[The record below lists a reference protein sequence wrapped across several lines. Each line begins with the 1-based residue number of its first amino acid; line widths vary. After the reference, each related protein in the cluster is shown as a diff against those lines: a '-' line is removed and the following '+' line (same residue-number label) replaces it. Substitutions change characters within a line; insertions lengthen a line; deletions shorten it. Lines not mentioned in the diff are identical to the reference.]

1 MEIYFTILYLLS
13 QLMRSIIISL
23 WSWLLEF
30 RRDIPLFR
38 YPGIP
43 RSKTKRLVFIIFKS
57 NDKNLSM
64 SSSSAAGVSRF
75 RGAAGA
81 SPPRRANRGP
91 KAKQGLDEEAMEEIK
106 EAFNLFDTEGKGN
119 IDVRELKAAFRALG
133 FQVKKSEIRQMFID
147 MDKDLSSATVG
158 FDEFVEMVTPRML
171 NRDSREEI
179 MKVFALFDDD
189 NTGAISF
196 KNLKRVAT
204 ELGENL
210 TDEEL
215 QEMVDEADRD
225 GDGVINEEE
234 FYRVMRKREN
244 PLDEIDSD
252 DDF

>member
-1 MEIYFTILYLLS
+1 
-13 QLMRSIIISL
+13 
-23 WSWLLEF
+23 
-30 RRDIPLFR
+30 
-38 YPGIP
+38 
-43 RSKTKRLVFIIFKS
+43 
-57 NDKNLSM
+57 
-64 SSSSAAGVSRF
+64 
-75 RGAAGA
+75 
-81 SPPRRANRGP
+81 
-91 KAKQGLDEEAMEEIK
+91 
-106 EAFNLFDTEGKGN
+106 
-119 IDVRELKAAFRALG
+119 
-133 FQVKKSEIRQMFID
+133 
-147 MDKDLSSATVG
+147 MDKELSSATVT
-158 FDEFVEMVTPRML
+158 FDEFIEMVTPRML

-204 ELGENL
+204 ELGKLCSINQFKIAQIFIVNTLLYTGENL

>member
-1 MEIYFTILYLLS
+1 MAS
-13 QLMRSIIISL
+13 S
-23 WSWLLEF
+23 
-30 RRDIPLFR
+30 
-38 YPGIP
+38 GA
-43 RSKTKRLVFIIFKS
+43 V
-57 NDKNLSM
+57 SM
-64 SSSSAAGVSRF
+64 SRF
-75 RGAAGA
+75 RGSAGL
-81 SPPRRANRGP
+81 SPPRRGARGAKP
-91 KAKQGLDEEAMEEIK
+91 KQGLDEEAMEEIK

-133 FQVKKSEIRQMFID
+133 FQVKKAEIRQMFID
-147 MDKDLSSATVG
+147 MDKDLSSATIT
-158 FDEFVEMVTPRML
+158 FDEFVEMVTPRMQ

-215 QEMVDEADRD
+215 QEMIDEADRD

>member
-1 MEIYFTILYLLS
+1 
-13 QLMRSIIISL
+13 
-23 WSWLLEF
+23 
-30 RRDIPLFR
+30 
-38 YPGIP
+38 
-43 RSKTKRLVFIIFKS
+43 
-57 NDKNLSM
+57 M
-64 SSSSAAGVSRF
+64 SSASASMSRF
-75 RGAAGA
+75 RGSAGL
-81 SPPRRANRGP
+81 SPPKRGARGAKS
-91 KAKQGLDEEAMEEIK
+91 KAGLDEEAMEEIK
-106 EAFNLFDTEGKGN
+106 EAFNLFDTDGKGN

-133 FQVKKSEIRQMFID
+133 FQVKKSEIRQMFVD
-147 MDKDLSSATVG
+147 MDKDLSSATIT

-225 GDGVINEEE
+225 GDGVINADE

>member
-1 MEIYFTILYLLS
+1 MLRVFYRHATLLC
-13 QLMRSIIISL
+13 LC
-23 WSWLLEF
+23 
-30 RRDIPLFR
+30 
-38 YPGIP
+38 
-43 RSKTKRLVFIIFKS
+43 
-57 NDKNLSM
+57 
-64 SSSSAAGVSRF
+64 
-75 RGAAGA
+75 
-81 SPPRRANRGP
+81 
-91 KAKQGLDEEAMEEIK
+91 EEIK
-106 EAFNLFDTEGKGN
+106 EAFNLFDTEGKGS

-133 FQVKKSEIRQMFID
+133 FQVKKAEIRQMFID
-147 MDKDLSSATVG
+147 MDKDLGSALVTY
-158 FDEFVEMVTPRML
+158 DEFVEMVTPRMQ

-189 NTGAISF
+189 NKGAISF

-215 QEMVDEADRD
+215 QEMIDEADRD

>member
-1 MEIYFTILYLLS
+1 
-13 QLMRSIIISL
+13 
-23 WSWLLEF
+23 
-30 RRDIPLFR
+30 
-38 YPGIP
+38 
-43 RSKTKRLVFIIFKS
+43 
-57 NDKNLSM
+57 M
-64 SSSSAAGVSRF
+64 SSSSAASMSRF
-75 RGAAGA
+75 RGSAGL
-81 SPPRRANRGP
+81 SPPRRGARGVKP
-91 KAKQGLDEEAMEEIK
+91 KQGLDEEAMEEIK
-106 EAFNLFDTEGKGN
+106 EAFNLFDTESKGN

-133 FQVKKSEIRQMFID
+133 FQVKKAEIRQMFLD
-147 MDKDLSSATVG
+147 MDKDLSSATIT
-158 FDEFVEMVTPRML
+158 FDEFVEMVTPRMQ

-215 QEMVDEADRD
+215 QEMIDEADRD

>member
-1 MEIYFTILYLLS
+1 MS
-13 QLMRSIIISL
+13 AV
-23 WSWLLEF
+23 
-30 RRDIPLFR
+30 
-38 YPGIP
+38 GG
-43 RSKTKRLVFIIFKS
+43 
-57 NDKNLSM
+57 SM
-64 SSSSAAGVSRF
+64 SRFSRGTAGLSPPRRGGG

-81 SPPRRANRGP
+81 
-91 KAKQGLDEEAMEEIK
+91 KTKQGLDEEAMEEVK

-133 FQVKKSEIRQMFID
+133 FQVKKAEIRQLFVD
-147 MDKDLSSATVG
+147 MDKDLSSATIS
-158 FDEFVEMVTPRML
+158 FDEFVEMVTPRMQ

>member
-1 MEIYFTILYLLS
+1 MASSGTA
-13 QLMRSIIISL
+13 
-23 WSWLLEF
+23 
-30 RRDIPLFR
+30 
-38 YPGIP
+38 
-43 RSKTKRLVFIIFKS
+43 
-57 NDKNLSM
+57 SM
-64 SSSSAAGVSRF
+64 SRF
-75 RGAAGA
+75 RGSAGL
-81 SPPRRANRGP
+81 SPPRRGARGAKP
-91 KAKQGLDEEAMEEIK
+91 KQGLDEEAMEEIK

-133 FQVKKSEIRQMFID
+133 FQVKKAEIRQMFID
-147 MDKDLSSATVG
+147 MDKDLSSATIT
-158 FDEFVEMVTPRML
+158 FDEFVEMVTPRMQ

-215 QEMVDEADRD
+215 QEMIDEADRD

>member
-1 MEIYFTILYLLS
+1 M
-13 QLMRSIIISL
+13 SL
-23 WSWLLEF
+23 
-30 RRDIPLFR
+30 
-38 YPGIP
+38 
-43 RSKTKRLVFIIFKS
+43 
-57 NDKNLSM
+57 
-64 SSSSAAGVSRF
+64 SRF
-75 RGAAGA
+75 KASAGLSPARKGLRATGAAV
-81 SPPRRANRGP
+81 S
-91 KAKQGLDEEAMEEIK
+91 KSKHGLDEEMMEEIK
-106 EAFNLFDTEGKGN
+106 EAFNLFDADNKGT

-133 FQVKKSEIRQMFID
+133 FLVKKTEIKQLFLD
-147 MDKDLSSATVG
+147 LDKDLSSATVT
-158 FDEFVEMVTPRML
+158 FDEFVEMVTPRMK

-189 NTGAISF
+189 NKGGISF

-225 GDGVINEEE
+225 GDGLINEEE

>member
-1 MEIYFTILYLLS
+1 VPIILLQS
-13 QLMRSIIISL
+13 DSIVIVCST
-23 WSWLLEF
+23 
-30 RRDIPLFR
+30 LF
-38 YPGIP
+38 
-43 RSKTKRLVFIIFKS
+43 LCF
-57 NDKNLSM
+57 M
-64 SSSSAAGVSRF
+64 SSSSASGMSRF
-75 RGAAGA
+75 RGSAGL
-81 SPPRRANRGP
+81 SPPRRGGARAGAKP
-91 KAKQGLDEEAMEEIK
+91 KQGLDEEAMEEIK

-133 FQVKKSEIRQMFID
+133 FQVKKAEIRQMFID
-147 MDKDLSSATVG
+147 MDKDLSSATIT
-158 FDEFVEMVTPRML
+158 FDEFVEMVTPRMQ

-215 QEMVDEADRD
+215 QEMIDEADRD

>member
-1 MEIYFTILYLLS
+1 MS
-13 QLMRSIIISL
+13 AS
-23 WSWLLEF
+23 
-30 RRDIPLFR
+30 
-38 YPGIP
+38 GA
-43 RSKTKRLVFIIFKS
+43 
-57 NDKNLSM
+57 SM
-64 SSSSAAGVSRF
+64 SRF
-75 RGAAGA
+75 RGAAGL
-81 SPPRRANRGP
+81 SPPRRGARGAKP
-91 KAKQGLDEEAMEEIK
+91 KQGLDDEAMEEIK

-133 FQVKKSEIRQMFID
+133 FQVKKAEIRQMFID
-147 MDKDLSSATVG
+147 MDKDLSSATIT
-158 FDEFVEMVTPRML
+158 FDEFVEMVTPRMQ

-215 QEMVDEADRD
+215 QEMIDEADRD

>member
-1 MEIYFTILYLLS
+1 MS
-13 QLMRSIIISL
+13 Q
-23 WSWLLEF
+23 
-30 RRDIPLFR
+30 
-38 YPGIP
+38 G
-43 RSKTKRLVFIIFKS
+43 
-57 NDKNLSM
+57 SM
-64 SSSSAAGVSRF
+64 SRF
-75 RGAAGA
+75 RGAG
-81 SPPRRANRGP
+81 SPPPRRGGRAGAKP
-91 KAKQGLDEEAMEEIK
+91 KQGLDEEAMEEIK

-119 IDVRELKAAFRALG
+119 IDVRELKASFRALG
-133 FQVKKSEIRQMFID
+133 FQVKKAEIRQMFID
-147 MDKDLSSATVG
+147 MDKDLSSAVVT
-158 FDEFVEMVTPRML
+158 FDEFIEMVSPRML

>member
-1 MEIYFTILYLLS
+1 MTLTWTLTIAS
-13 QLMRSIIISL
+13 
-23 WSWLLEF
+23 
-30 RRDIPLFR
+30 
-38 YPGIP
+38 
-43 RSKTKRLVFIIFKS
+43 
-57 NDKNLSM
+57 
-64 SSSSAAGVSRF
+64 SRF
-75 RGAAGA
+75 RGA
-81 SPPRRANRGP
+81 SPNARRPARGTGGKP
-91 KAKQGLDEEAMEEIK
+91 KQGLDDEAMEEIK

-133 FQVKKSEIRQMFID
+133 FQVKKAEIRQMFID
-147 MDKDLSSATVG
+147 MDKDLSSATVTY
-158 FDEFVEMVTPRML
+158 DEFVDMVTPRMQ

-196 KNLKRVAT
+196 KNLKRVTA

>member
-1 MEIYFTILYLLS
+1 M
-13 QLMRSIIISL
+13 
-23 WSWLLEF
+23 
-30 RRDIPLFR
+30 
-38 YPGIP
+38 
-43 RSKTKRLVFIIFKS
+43 
-57 NDKNLSM
+57 
-64 SSSSAAGVSRF
+64 
-75 RGAAGA
+75 
-81 SPPRRANRGP
+81 SPPKRGGKTSKSKP
-91 KAKQGLDEEAMEEIK
+91 GLDEEAMEEIK
-106 EAFNLFDTEGKGN
+106 EAFNLFDTEGKAN

-133 FQVKKSEIRQMFID
+133 FQVKKAEIRQMF
-147 MDKDLSSATVG
+147 L
-158 FDEFVEMVTPRML
+158 EMVSPRML

-179 MKVFALFDDD
+179 LKVFALFDDD

-196 KNLKRVAT
+196 KNLKRVAN

-215 QEMVDEADRD
+215 QEMIDEADRD

>member
-1 MEIYFTILYLLS
+1 
-13 QLMRSIIISL
+13 
-23 WSWLLEF
+23 
-30 RRDIPLFR
+30 
-38 YPGIP
+38 
-43 RSKTKRLVFIIFKS
+43 
-57 NDKNLSM
+57 M
-64 SSSSAAGVSRF
+64 SGGGGNMSRF
-75 RGAAGA
+75 GRGTAGL
-81 SPPRRANRGP
+81 SPPRRGGGRGAAAKP
-91 KAKQGLDEEAMEEIK
+91 KQGLDEEAMEEIK

-133 FQVKKSEIRQMFID
+133 FQVKKAEIRQMFVD
-147 MDKDLSSATVG
+147 MDKDLSSATITY
-158 FDEFVEMVTPRML
+158 DEFVEMVTPRMQ

-215 QEMVDEADRD
+215 QEMIDEADRD

>member
-1 MEIYFTILYLLS
+1 MS
-13 QLMRSIIISL
+13 NSR
-23 WSWLLEF
+23 
-30 RRDIPLFR
+30 
-38 YPGIP
+38 
-43 RSKTKRLVFIIFKS
+43 FKS
-57 NDKNLSM
+57 
-64 SSSSAAGVSRF
+64 
-75 RGAAGA
+75 AGA
-81 SPPRRANRGP
+81 SPPRRGGARAGGGGG
-91 KAKQGLDEEAMEEIK
+91 KKSGLDEEAVEEIK
-106 EAFNLFDTEGKGN
+106 EAFNLFDTDGKGN

-133 FQVKKSEIRQMFID
+133 FQVKKAEIRQLFVD
-147 MDKDLSSATVG
+147 MDKDLSSATITY
-158 FDEFVEMVTPRML
+158 DEFVEMVTPRML

-210 TDEEL
+210 TDDEL
-215 QEMVDEADRD
+215 QEMIDEADRD
-225 GDGVINEEE
+225 GDGVINDEE

>member
-1 MEIYFTILYLLS
+1 MSTS
-13 QLMRSIIISL
+13 
-23 WSWLLEF
+23 
-30 RRDIPLFR
+30 
-38 YPGIP
+38 G
-43 RSKTKRLVFIIFKS
+43 
-57 NDKNLSM
+57 SM
-64 SSSSAAGVSRF
+64 SRF
-75 RGAAGA
+75 RGSAGL
-81 SPPRRANRGP
+81 SPPRRGGPRGGKS
-91 KAKQGLDEEAMEEIK
+91 KAGLDEEAMEEIK
-106 EAFNLFDTEGKGN
+106 EAFNLFDTDGKGA

-133 FQVKKSEIRQMFID
+133 FQVKKSEIRQMFVD
-147 MDKDLSSATVG
+147 MDKELSSATIS
-158 FDEFVEMVTPRML
+158 FDEFVEMVTPRMM

>member
-1 MEIYFTILYLLS
+1 
-13 QLMRSIIISL
+13 
-23 WSWLLEF
+23 
-30 RRDIPLFR
+30 
-38 YPGIP
+38 
-43 RSKTKRLVFIIFKS
+43 
-57 NDKNLSM
+57 M
-64 SSSSAAGVSRF
+64 SRKFGSAA
-75 RGAAGA
+75 AL
-81 SPPRRANRGP
+81 SPPKRGRP
-91 KAKQGLDEEAMEEIK
+91 SKVKQGLDDESMEEIR
-106 EAFNLFDTEGKGN
+106 EAFNLFDTEGKAV

-133 FQVKKSEIRQMFID
+133 FQVKKAEIRQMFVD
-147 MDKDLSSATVG
+147 MDKDLGSATIT

-171 NRDSREEI
+171 SRDSREEI

-196 KNLKRVAT
+196 KNLKRVAN

-210 TDEEL
+210 TDDEL